1 MSLVYRPATGRA
13 ERDEPFQRMAA
24 EGLLGCAMYA
34 FASPGLGDWRAVTA
48 RGLLLR
54 CEDRA
59 GRLLG
64 CGLFSPW
71 RGNLLEFDF
80 TAFRESARF
89 APLMARGAFA
99 WIFRHLACAGI
110 AGICPLPNRHAWRLA
125 EACGFRVLGR
135 LPGACFYARKGRYVD
150 GVLVTLAREDTT
162 RPPGMPSHAEEASF
176 GGATQEFAMGFGGGM
191 STPSVPEVAPAPKQ
205 EVAKPVTEAATAA
218 RQNQRDKAAKAA
230 GIGGS
235 IYTSPLGRARGAER
249 KTRLGQ

>member
-1 MSLVYRPATGRA
+1 MKFVYRPARGEA
-13 ERDEPFQRMAA
+13 ERDEPFRRMAA

-34 FASPGLGDWRAVTA
+34 FAAPNLGDWRAVTA

-54 CEDRA
+54 CEDA
-59 GRLLG
+59 GGRLLG

-80 TAFRESARF
+80 TAFRESARL
-89 APLMARGAFA
+89 APRMARGAFA

-110 AGICPLPNRHAWRLA
+110 VGICPLPNRHAWRLA

-150 GVLVTLAREDTT
+150 GVLVTLARGDDNQ
-162 RPPGMPSHAEEASF
+162 PPGMPREALSP

-235 IYTSPLGRARGAER
+235 IYTSPLGRARGDER
-249 KTRLGQ
+249 KTLLGQ

>member
-1 MSLVYRPATGRA
+1 MSLVYRPARGRT
-13 ERDEPFQRMAA
+13 ERDEPFHRMAA

-34 FASPGLGDWRAVTA
+34 FAAPCLEDWRAVTA

-54 CEDRA
+54 CEEPG

-80 TAFRESARF
+80 TAFRASARL

-110 AGICPLPNRHAWRLA
+110 VGICPLPNRHAWRLA

-150 GVLVTLAREDTT
+150 GVLVTLAREDDT
-162 RPPGMPSHAEEASF
+162 PPPVMLPQAEGAFPSAQHRSLSWDSEEA
-176 GGATQEFAMGFGGGM
+176 
-191 STPSVPEVAPAPKQ
+191 
-205 EVAKPVTEAATAA
+205 
-218 RQNQRDKAAKAA
+218 
-230 GIGGS
+230 
-235 IYTSPLGRARGAER
+235 
-249 KTRLGQ
+249 